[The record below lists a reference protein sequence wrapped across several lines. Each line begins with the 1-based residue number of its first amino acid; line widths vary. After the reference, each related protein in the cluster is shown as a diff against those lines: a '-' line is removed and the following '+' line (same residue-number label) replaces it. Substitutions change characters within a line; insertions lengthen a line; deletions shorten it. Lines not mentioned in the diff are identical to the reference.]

1 MIRFALAFT
10 VLAGAAEA
18 QSIKL
23 QADEIDILLSGNTVV
38 GDWDGVPYRQFFGAD
53 GVTVFAQRDAEVSR
67 GEWRVDA
74 TLDEYQSIWPSD
86 ADWAGWYVMEFS
98 GDWYWVSKSTPP
110 TPFEVL
116 EGEQLLAE

>member
-1 MIRFALAFT
+1 MAARTDASVVAFKRLGRYLEGCPRLLHDDPWQSAEE
-10 VLAGAAEA
+10 VGA
-18 QSIKL
+18 
-23 QADEIDILLSGNTVV
+23 
-38 GDWDGVPYRQFFGAD
+38 Y
-53 GVTVFAQRDAEVSR
+53 
-67 GEWRVDA
+67 
-74 TLDEYQSIWPSD
+74 SD